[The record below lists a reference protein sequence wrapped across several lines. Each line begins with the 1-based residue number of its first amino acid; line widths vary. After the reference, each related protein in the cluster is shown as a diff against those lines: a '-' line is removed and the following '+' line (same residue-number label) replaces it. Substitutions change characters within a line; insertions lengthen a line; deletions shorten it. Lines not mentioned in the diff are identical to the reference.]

1 MTTAVSILLATILV
15 SALSMV
21 GVLFL
26 SLQEE
31 TLKKASA
38 ALVAFSSGGLIG
50 GAFFH
55 LLPKAYELRGE
66 GSLLLVVLG
75 IVLFFGL
82 EKGLCWRH
90 CHEAS
95 CNVHTFTYTNLAGDA
110 IHNFM
115 DGLVI
120 AAAFV
125 VSAKLGWVTT
135 LVVVFHEVPQEIG
148 DFGVLVYGGFSAARA
163 VWLNFLSALTAI
175 AGGIIGYFSSIAV
188 ASLRPLLLAVAA
200 GSFVYIAL
208 ADLIP
213 ELHKQRRPRSSAM
226 QFALMIAGL
235 ALLWAGKWMVPD

>member
-1 MTTAVSILLATILV
+1 MTTALSILLATVLV
-15 SALSMV
+15 SGVSLV
-21 GVLFL
+21 GVLCL
-26 SLQEE
+26 SLQEG

-66 GSLLLVVLG
+66 GSMLLVVLG
-75 IVLFFGL
+75 ILLFFGL
-82 EKGLCWRH
+82 EKWLCWRH
-90 CHEAS
+90 CHEAT
-95 CNVHTFTYTNLAGDA
+95 CDVHTFTYTNLAGDA
-110 IHNFM
+110 IHNFI

-125 VSAKLGWVTT
+125 VNAKLGWVTT

-148 DFGVLVYGGFSAARA
+148 DFGVLVYGGFSTKRA
-163 VWLNFLSALTAI
+163 LGLNLLSALTAI
-175 AGGIIGYFSSIAV
+175 AGGVVGYFASLAV
-188 ASLRPLLLAVAA
+188 ASLRPFLLALAA

-226 QFALMIAGL
+226 QFMLMIAGL
-235 ALLWAGKWMVPD
+235 GLLWAGKWMVHD